1 MNQLTAAI
9 EKTIRSLQQKKYR
22 KNHQLFVL
30 EGEKLVK
37 EAFDSDFV
45 VKWLVSTQ
53 DQNEAIYSTAS
64 FLKCDPTQ
72 MKRISSL
79 TTAPGILAV
88 VETPR
93 LFKVEQEELILVLEK
108 IQDPGNLGTIIRTAD
123 AFGIKTIVCSPDTVD
138 FFSPKVVQATM
149 GSIFRV
155 KVVEKELIGFLK
167 EQAKTSRL
175 YAADLSGE
183 NIYNTSLK
191 TPAILIMGNESHG
204 ISDEVMELIHESVKI
219 PIAGG
224 AESFNVSI
232 ATAILL
238 GEFRRQLSWQ

>member
-22 KNHQLFVL
+22 KKHQLFLL

-37 EAFDSDFV
+37 EALESDCSI
-45 VKWLVSTQ
+45 KWLVSTE
-53 DQNEAIYSTAS
+53 DKDGALDPTVS
-64 FLKCDPTQ
+64 FLKCDPAQ
-72 MKRISSL
+72 MKRMSSL

-88 VETPR
+88 VEIPK
-93 LFKVEQEELILVLEK
+93 LPKVSQEELTLVLEK

-138 FFSPKVVQATM
+138 FYSPKVVQASM
-149 GSIFRV
+149 GSILRM
-155 KVVEKELIGFLK
+155 KIVENELIGFLK
-167 EQAKTSRL
+167 ERKESATL
-175 YAADLSGE
+175 YAAHLNGE
-183 NIYNTSLK
+183 NVYHTHFK
-191 TPAILIMGNESHG
+191 TPAILVMGSESHG
-204 ISDEVMELIHESVKI
+204 ISNEVMELIHESLKI
-219 PIAGG
+219 PIAGS